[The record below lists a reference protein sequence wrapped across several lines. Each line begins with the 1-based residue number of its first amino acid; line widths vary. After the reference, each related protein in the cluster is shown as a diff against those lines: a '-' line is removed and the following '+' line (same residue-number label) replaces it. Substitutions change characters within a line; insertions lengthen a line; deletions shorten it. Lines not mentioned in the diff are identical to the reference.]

1 MITFECFIVE
11 SVFLFFCFREIAITL
26 IKYLSK
32 YKMKLKYSIL
42 VFLIITSCHNHEVV
56 LHYYNGLNSD
66 KNHTWASSLQIFFE
80 KDEEMK
86 KVPIKSKILK
96 EELSNIRNKI
106 ITKDQVFD
114 LEDGNYS
121 FAFINE
127 KDTLFAQSSLEFW
140 KYRDKGLAVKLS
152 DFSKKKI
159 LEYYK
164 ISPNQY

>member
-1 MITFECFIVE
+1 MEKGNINLKKWKSIK
-11 SVFLFFCFREIAITL
+11 FLSLLMLYAIFF
-26 IKYLSK
+26 
-32 YKMKLKYSIL
+32 
-42 VFLIITSCHNHEVV
+42 SCRSHEVA

-66 KNHTWASSLQIFFE
+66 KNHTWSSSLQIFFE
-80 KDEEMK
+80 KDEEMT

-106 ITKDQVFD
+106 ITKNQVLDFD
-114 LEDGNYS
+114 DGNYS

-127 KDTLFAQSSLEFW
+127 KDTLFADDRLEFW

-152 DFSKKKI
+152 GFSKKKI